1 MASQHL
7 HKKEGTKQAL
17 TAISTIP
24 RIPPIQTATT
34 GFVTVIQ
41 LTTDLLS
48 RELCFRL
55 DSKSSPPPLFYFTEC
70 LTFHCLFLSFMSG
83 HVWNVLKLLITFLF
97 FFFLLKLHSIFRLLF
112 CTVFLLYSKLIF
124 FFIFKT
130 FNNYDIFYSMQYSLN
145 SIQICKYKVKCLSNV
160 ELRYR
165 ESG

>member
-1 MASQHL
+1 M
-7 HKKEGTKQAL
+7 
-17 TAISTIP
+17 
-24 RIPPIQTATT
+24 
-34 GFVTVIQ
+34 
-41 LTTDLLS
+41 
-48 RELCFRL
+48 
-55 DSKSSPPPLFYFTEC
+55 
-70 LTFHCLFLSFMSG
+70 LSFG
-83 HVWNVLKLLITFLF
+83 FKIIPAPPVLFHGMLNISLFISKFYEWTRLKRFKTSYYFSF

-112 CTVFLLYSKLIF
+112 CTVFLLSILFFYILYSKLIF